1 MHRFRRF
8 CREKRAGFPSNP
20 TGAREAAT
28 PPSPSSQIPP
38 NDPVNCS
45 SLAFHGSFSAPN
57 SSHYGSELI
66 PLRRFP
72 FSSSSIK
79 KQERSFLVPAP
90 NGANPSP
97 SIPWN
102 VLPLKGSRTRR
113 ECGVFLLSSPIPS
126 RHSKQREVPWNFC
139 SLSSGKARLR
149 LPPTFGCKN
158 EGKKADFSF
167 FFPPKFPNSG
177 CFAAAVGATQPQL
190 RAGNGHGEK
199 GHGAVPTSQITALI
213 TGPAN

>member
-1 MHRFRRF
+1 M
-8 CREKRAGFPSNP
+8 
-20 TGAREAAT
+20 
-28 PPSPSSQIPP
+28 PPSPSSQIPR
-38 NDPVNCS
+38 NDPVNRS
-45 SLAFHGSFSAPN
+45 SLAFHGSFSAPS

-72 FSSSSIK
+72 FSSSSVK

-90 NGANPSP
+90 NGTNPSP

-102 VLPLKGSRTRR
+102 VLPLKGSRTRP

-149 LPPTFGCKN
+149 LPPPLGVKTR
-158 EGKKADFSF
+158 GKRRIFH
-167 FFPPKFPNSG
+167 FFPPKIPEFRAFCSRCRCNAAPAPCWKRPRGEGTRSSSHFPNY
-177 CFAAAVGATQPQL
+177 CPNY
-190 RAGNGHGEK
+190 R
-199 GHGAVPTSQITALI
+199 PC
-213 TGPAN
+213 

>member
-1 MHRFRRF
+1 M
-8 CREKRAGFPSNP
+8 
-20 TGAREAAT
+20 
-28 PPSPSSQIPP
+28 PPSPSSQIPR
-38 NDPVNCS
+38 NDPVNRS
-45 SLAFHGSFSAPN
+45 SLAFHGSFSAPS

-72 FSSSSIK
+72 FSSSSVK

-90 NGANPSP
+90 NGTNPSP

-102 VLPLKGSRTRR
+102 VLPLKGSRTGR

-149 LPPTFGCKN
+149 LPPPLGVKTR
-158 EGKKADFSF
+158 GKRWIFH
-167 FFPPKFPNSG
+167 FFPPQNSRIPGVLQPLSVQRGPSSVLEAATGRRDTEQFPL
-177 CFAAAVGATQPQL
+177 PKL
-190 RAGNGHGEK
+190 L
-199 GHGAVPTSQITALI
+199 P
-213 TGPAN
+213 